1 MQSSISIP
9 TRSRRGFTLVELLIS
24 LGLLLIALAGVLG
37 LMGQNLRT
45 YFYDS
50 KRLAVNRD
58 MRKFTQDLA
67 KDVDGASYFMIFP
80 DYSTRSSGSGSS
92 AIDANV
98 ADGYSGDFLLLVSNA
113 ICVKDASNNLTV
125 NGTIYTGLTP
135 GKNYI
140 YQMVGYYRDI
150 PSGSAAGTTGP
161 VRRVQY
167 NFTTPVDPTA
177 YAPTPIATLLGTA
190 MPTANQATNP
200 VVVQLA
206 QGLAAGTLF
215 YNFSQSAALVRAQIQ
230 ENGNT
235 RNAVNTYTFT
245 VAPRG

>member
-1 MQSSISIP
+1 MS
-9 TRSRRGFTLVELLIS
+9 
-24 LGLLLIALAGVLG
+24 
-37 LMGQNLRT
+37 QNLRT

-67 KDVDGASYFMIFP
+67 KDVDSSSYFMIFP
-80 DYSTRSSGSGSS
+80 DYSTRASGSGST
-92 AIDANV
+92 AVDANV
-98 ADGYSGDFLLLVSNA
+98 ADGSSGDFLLLVSNA
-113 ICVKDASNNLTV
+113 ICVPDASNNRSV
-125 NGTIYTGLTP
+125 NGVAYPGLTL

-140 YQMVGYYRDI
+140 YQMIGYYRDI
-150 PSGSAAGTTGP
+150 PAGSPAGATGP

-167 NFTTPVDPTA
+167 TFTTPVDPTA
-177 YAPTPIATLLGTA
+177 YSPTPIATLLGTA
-190 MPTANQATNP
+190 MPTANQGANP

-230 ENGNT
+230 ENGNN